1 MALDGG
7 GIMKKKILLKAPL
20 LTRSGYGEQ
29 SRFALR
35 SLRSREDLFDIY
47 IQPLQWGQTSWM
59 TVVNEERKWIDAVIE
74 KTIAYVQQ
82 GGLFDVSLQ
91 VTIPNEWE
99 HLAPI
104 NIGYTAGIE
113 TTKVAPQWI
122 VKANEIDSIIT
133 ISSHSKQVFKNTEY
147 LAQNEALNQEMI
159 LKLNTPIEYVNYP
172 VKTYE
177 NLPALDLDLEYD
189 INFAAVAQFSPR
201 KNLPDTLKWF
211 VEEFHDDEVGFVV
224 KSNLAKNC
232 FMDREKLFLD
242 MKGFLANYPDRKCK
256 IYLLHGDMT
265 DEEVHAIYHH
275 PKIRALVALPHGE
288 GFGLPIYEAA
298 YSNLPVVATGWS
310 GHLDFLVDEE
320 GKEQFYNVAYDL
332 QPVQDAV
339 VWDGVIM
346 KDSMWAYSRESS
358 AKEQMRQCYEDI
370 TNDVKRFE
378 NNLLERFNDTK
389 MYETFVNAMN
399 LTFDDEEEI
408 EEWLSNLDAEEYE

>member
-1 MALDGG
+1 
-7 GIMKKKILLKAPL
+7 
-20 LTRSGYGEQ
+20 
-29 SRFALR
+29 
-35 SLRSREDLFDIY
+35 
-47 IQPLQWGQTSWM
+47 
-59 TVVNEERKWIDAVIE
+59 
-74 KTIAYVQQ
+74 
-82 GGLFDVSLQ
+82 
-91 VTIPNEWE
+91 
-99 HLAPI
+99 
-104 NIGYTAGIE
+104 
-113 TTKVAPQWI
+113 
-122 VKANEIDSIIT
+122 
-133 ISSHSKQVFKNTEY
+133 
-147 LAQNEALNQEMI
+147 
-159 LKLNTPIEYVNYP
+159 
-172 VKTYE
+172 
-177 NLPALDLDLEYD
+177 
-189 INFAAVAQFSPR
+189 
-201 KNLPDTLKWF
+201 
-211 VEEFHDDEVGFVV
+211 
-224 KSNLAKNC
+224 
-232 FMDREKLFLD
+232 
-242 MKGFLANYPDRKCK
+242 
-256 IYLLHGDMT
+256 MT